1 MPDITYTPVIIE
13 RLDTERIRELADTY
27 TTSCGPISRAKIEA
41 CRRWVAE
48 NPEYPDGTIAVAE
61 DDCGDEII
69 VQRIAGRWCHA
80 GLHAASHPVHH
91 NCIAVIVGAIHTPP
105 TVRDHLHSLGFDDE
119 MIAVTAN
126 VITIS
131 GDNDAAATL
140 RTLRDACR
148 KADVR

>member
-80 GLHAASHPVHH
+80 GLH
-91 NCIAVIVGAIHTPP
+91 GAIHTPP
-105 TVRDHLHSLGFDDE
+105 TVRDHFHAIGFDDE

>member
-1 MPDITYTPVIIE
+1 MPDITYTSTLTT
-13 RLDTERIRELADTY
+13 RMDAADIRSTASESFDV
-27 TTSCGPISRAKIEA
+27 CGPVDRAKIIA
-41 CRRWVAE
+41 CRKWVAE
-48 NPEYPDGTIAVAE
+48 NPEYPDGTIAV
-61 DDCGDEII
+61 
-69 VQRIAGRWCHA
+69 
-80 GLHAASHPVHH
+80 VHGPRDTVS
-91 NCIAVIVGAIHTPP
+91 IAVQMVDQRWISLHTDQRHDVTDQVVVVSRVVHTPP
-105 TVRDHLHSLGFDDE
+105 TIRDHLHSLGFDDE